1 MIRLTAPNPKA
12 MLATLSHKTKARHLN
27 PEQSK
32 GVKTPIQGVFYCLT
46 KMVAPLVHPSILVA
60 RSGQPQGWP
69 APLPGVENPL
79 RVAAQNISTF
89 GGGYQP
95 SAKEQPL

>member
-1 MIRLTAPNPKA
+1 MNRLTLPKRKTI
-12 MLATLSHKTKARHLN
+12 LISLSQKTRVRHLN
-27 PEQSK
+27 PVSK
-32 GVKTPIQGVFYCLT
+32 GVKTPNQGVFYCLK
-46 KMVAPLVHPSILVA
+46 KMVAPAVRPIILVA

-95 SAKEQPL
+95 SVKEKPL

>member
-1 MIRLTAPNPKA
+1 MNINLTLLNCGANLDRLSK
-12 MLATLSHKTKARHLN
+12 KTKVGICN
-27 PEQSK
+27 PFSK

-46 KMVAPLVHPSILVA
+46 KMAAPSVRPSILVA

-69 APLPGVENPL
+69 APLPGIANLL
-79 RVAAQNISTF
+79 RVAARRFATF